1 LFNALTRAG
10 SYAADQLFA
19 TLDTTSRRC
28 FVADDLEVVVSDTV
42 GFIRGL
48 PHQLVDAFK
57 STLEES
63 IEADLLLHVID
74 ASSPARDAQMAE
86 VDGVLGEI
94 GAADVPRLLVFNK
107 VDRLERAAAVERDA
121 YGRIRAVFLSA
132 ATGDGIEFLRDA
144 IAERVRAARAAEPDS
159 PRSPEVSAAAS
170 AISAHE

>member
-1 LFNALTRAG
+1 MVL
-10 SYAADQLFA
+10 
-19 TLDTTSRRC
+19 
-28 FVADDLEVVVSDTV
+28 SDTV

-74 ASSPARDAQMAE
+74 ASSPAREAQMAE
-86 VDGVLGEI
+86 VDRVLSEI

-107 VDRLERAAAVERDA
+107 VDRIERAASAETDA

-132 ATGDGIEFLRDA
+132 ATGDGIECLREA
-144 IAERVRAARAAEPDS
+144 IAERVQAARAAEAES
-159 PRSPEVSAAAS
+159 RQSPEATVPAAAS
-170 AISAHE
+170 AISAHD